1 MDPNSGAIVDMTM
14 SDAYRLYRQGLDA
27 LAAGRADEAIA
38 PLERAKGLE
47 PESNSIHEALGKTY
61 LKLGFLDRAIVEFQ
75 VIVDRDPVDAYAHY
89 CLGRAHDKLGNAH
102 EARHHYRLATW
113 FDPERRI
120 YRDTLNVFLNRTSF
134 AESEDP
140 GTDGPAPPMVFGD

>member
-1 MDPNSGAIVDMTM
+1 M

-27 LAAGRADEAIA
+27 LAAGHADEAIA

-61 LKLGFLDRAIVEFQ
+61 LKLGFYDRAVDEFQ

-89 CLGRAHDKLGNAH
+89 CLGRAHDRLGEVAP
-102 EARHHYRLATW
+102 ARHHYRLATW
-113 FDPERRI
+113 FDPDRRI
-120 YRDTLNVFLNRTSF
+120 YRDTLNSFLARTGEGAST
-134 AESEDP
+134 
-140 GTDGPAPPMVFGD
+140 GTDGATPSGPMVFGD

>member
-1 MDPNSGAIVDMTM
+1 MT
-14 SDAYRLYRQGLDA
+14 DAYSLYRQGLDA
-27 LAAGRADEAIA
+27 LAGGHADEAIA
-38 PLERAKGLE
+38 PLERAKKLE
-47 PESNSIHEALGKTY
+47 PESNSIHEALGKVY
-61 LKLGFLDRAIVEFQ
+61 LKLGFFDRAIVEFQ

-89 CLGRAHDKLGNAH
+89 CLGRAHDRLGHNE

-120 YRDTLNVFLNRTSF
+120 YRDTLSAFLNRVSF
-134 AESEDP
+134 SSNGEEHAT